1 MVRLMAALGVLVMAL
16 AGCSK
21 SAGGSAGASAVPT
34 AEVVKEAAGP
44 LTAKQALG
52 DFAAADYCGLLD
64 DTPLPADIGAMI
76 SSPSRSSDYCQFKVR
91 ASGFEV
97 EVRVGYLHDSEAM
110 KGVGHTEDRGK
121 TPPRGLAIER
131 GLENSDS
138 CGRYLRFTDNM
149 WLTIGAV
156 GNSLA
161 GKGDWCRVADATV
174 DAVIRHVIAK

>member
-1 MVRLMAALGVLVMAL
+1 MVRLLAALAVLVMAMG
-16 AGCSK
+16 GCADT
-21 SAGGSAGASAVPT
+21 AGGSAVPT
-34 AEVVKEAAGP
+34 AEAAKEAAGP

-52 DFAAADYCGLLD
+52 DSASVDYCGLLD
-64 DTPLPADIGAMI
+64 ATPLPADVAVAI
-76 SSPSRSSDYCQFKVR
+76 SAPSRSSEYCQFKVR
-91 ASGFEV
+91 ANGFEV

-110 KGVGHTEDRGK
+110 KSVDHTEDRSK

-156 GNSLA
+156 GNSLG